1 MAQRSPHLSPFG
13 GGPLAVRR
21 GLAAAAPA
29 AYVAIAAARAGAASF
44 GTWLVLALALAVG
57 FVGGSR
63 ATRTDGPAPSSRDE
77 VRPGDRLLFA
87 ASTCLSV
94 ALATSLLGPS
104 PWVDM
109 LREASAMGSGLVT
122 ARALATIEPEGG
134 LSARATE
141 ATASWLPRALRYV
154 AVAIPIVTWGSLA
167 LASALAYGRDLGAD
181 PLVVASAPV
190 ASALSAMGLALTAFG
205 LAGARRLELSAPARL
220 LAIAGANAGGLLL
233 GVALA
238 LFGPFRAEAAV
249 AIGAASAALPT
260 LWIARAAD
268 SLSIARGGRRTA
280 TLAIFGIPVVMLG
293 AVAGLARLPAE
304 GLVAVGIASA
314 ALLVGLFVPRLE
326 ETFMPA
332 NGTLLRA
339 LDDARA
345 ACRERDTRAA
355 IARVLVRLREAAGA
369 ESTSPELW
377 LLHPARVCTVDAA
390 GYLREREAEL
400 PPLLVDIARDEPELT
415 LRTDVLRALE
425 VRRADLRP
433 LLHWLEGRDA
443 LFATLVTDGED
454 VDAVLVV
461 PAGRRV
467 EALTLDEVSRARR
480 LADAL
485 VATCQAIS
493 ARERHLGRERDLRR
507 DVEALEDELAR
518 VRHAQ
523 DLDASRHALASIRL
537 ARPATVGIYA
547 ATSRMAFEALER
559 RIGNEAPVVVV
570 ARAGVDPVPYVAR
583 AHLAGPRKD
592 APLVIVDGTSS
603 REHDPARW
611 KDEKTSPLALADR
624 GLLVLVDGAA
634 LPRDVQVLVARA
646 LAERRPPWE
655 RAMPLD
661 IAIALTSTSA
671 PDLLVED
678 GRLAPELA
686 ARFEGATSIELPG
699 LADRA
704 EDLRAIVAD
713 RLAREGLRARGRPVG
728 IDAAAFARLVEH
740 PFEAE
745 DAELSALVTRL
756 VAIAKD
762 DVVRAGD
769 LDALG
774 IGVTDD
780 ERVSPRPSAARGR

>member
-1 MAQRSPHLSPFG
+1 MAHRPPHASPFG
-13 GGPLAVRR
+13 SGPLAVRR

-29 AYVAIAAARAGAASF
+29 AYVAIAAARAEEASV
-44 GTWLVLALALAVG
+44 GTWLVLALALVVG
-57 FVGGSR
+57 FAFGSR
-63 ATRTDGPAPSSRDE
+63 ATRTDRPAPASRDE
-77 VRPGDRLLFA
+77 VRPGDRLLFT
-87 ASTCLSV
+87 ASMCLSV
-94 ALATSLLGPS
+94 ALATSLLAPS
-104 PWVDM
+104 PWADM
-109 LREASAMGSGLVT
+109 LREASAMASGIVT

-134 LSARATE
+134 LSARATD
-141 ATASWLPRALRYV
+141 ATASGLPRALRYL
-154 AVAIPIVTWGSLA
+154 AIAIPIVTWGSLA
-167 LASALAYGRDLGAD
+167 LASALAYGRGGGAD
-181 PLVVASAPV
+181 ELLVAAAPV
-190 ASALSAMGLALTAFG
+190 VGSLSAIGLAMTAFG
-205 LAGARRLELSAPARL
+205 LAGARRIELSAPARA
-220 LAIAGANAGGLLL
+220 LAIAGANAAGLLL
-233 GVALA
+233 AVALA

-249 AIGAASAALPT
+249 AIGATGAALPS
-260 LWIARAAD
+260 LWIARATR
-268 SLSIARGGRRTA
+268 SLSIARGGRRLA
-280 TLAIFGIPVVMLG
+280 TLAVFGIPVVMLG
-293 AVAGLARLPAE
+293 AIAGLARLPSD
-304 GLVAVGIASA
+304 GLAAVGIASA

-332 NGTLLRA
+332 NGTLLLA
-339 LDDARA
+339 LDEARS

-369 ESTSPELW
+369 ESPSPELW
-377 LLHPARVCTVDAA
+377 LLHPSRVCSVDAA

-400 PPLLVDIARDEPELT
+400 PTLLVDVAKDEPELT

-461 PAGRRV
+461 PAGRRA
-467 EALTLDEVSRARR
+467 EPLTLDEVTRARR

-485 VATCQAIS
+485 VATCQTIS

-507 DVEALEDELAR
+507 EVESLEDELAR

-523 DLDASRHALASIRL
+523 DLDASRHALASTRL
-537 ARPATVGIYA
+537 ARPATVGIYS

-559 RIGNEAPVVVV
+559 RVGNEAPVVVV
-570 ARAGVDPVPYVAR
+570 ARPGVDPVPFVAR

-671 PDLLVED
+671 PDLLVEE

-686 ARFEGATSIELPG
+686 ARFEDATPIELPG
-699 LADRA
+699 LAERA

-713 RLAREGLRARGRPVG
+713 RLAREGLRVRGRPVG

-740 PFEAE
+740 PFLAE
-745 DAELSALVTRL
+745 DAELTALVTRL
-756 VAIAKD
+756 VAIVED
-762 DVVRAGD
+762 DVVRARD
-769 LDALG
+769 LDGLG
-774 IGVTDD
+774 IVED
-780 ERVSPRPSAARGR
+780 EVSPTASAARGR